1 MGELEE
7 KEGRNESALEFYAS
21 AAKYFSQQDRTLGD
35 QHTCKLKV
43 AELSAMLG
51 TKEGLERAIKLFD
64 EVSASSVDI
73 KLLSHSVKDYLVRSI
88 TCHLLMQMLKDT
100 SDMQPVKDQVEK
112 YKDFHRAVDGYP
124 PCKFLETLI
133 KCIED
138 DDEET
143 YKATVI
149 KFKQVCSLLSSSLLC
164 PFSSRV
170 SHFLPLLL
178 SVSAID
184 WIAGAN
190 S

>member
-21 AAKYFSQQDRTLGD
+21 AAKYFGQQDRTLGD
-35 QHTCKLKV
+35 QHACKLKV
-43 AELSAMLG
+43 AEMSAMLG

-100 SDMQPVKDQVEK
+100 SDMQPVKDQIEK

-133 KCIED
+133 KCIEE

-149 KFKQVCSLLSSSLLC
+149 KFKQVWFFFFC
-164 PFSSRV
+164 
-170 SHFLPLLL
+170 FLPFPFFFSRACFLILRFL
-178 SVSAID
+178 C
-184 WIAGAN
+184 
-190 S
+190 